1 MPKALRLEQLRNAKR
16 RQRDRDKA
24 DGFSLYQIKLP
35 TRLVEKLKAGMNE
48 ESFVARLFDFVD
60 KEIVDVRDYPTLK
73 LLCWNRD
80 QAFITRKE
88 AFQVYEGNWRHV
100 DESKMDQSELNLLA
114 TLKNEFGQGVING

>member
-35 TRLVEKLKAGMNE
+35 TRLVGKLKAGMNE
-48 ESFVARLFDFVD
+48 ETFVARLFDFVD

-80 QAFITRKE
+80 QAFITRKK

-100 DESKMDQSELNLLA
+100 DESKMDQRELNLLA

>member
-48 ESFVARLFDFVD
+48 ETFVARLFDFVD

-80 QAFITRKE
+80 QAFITRKK

-100 DESKMDQSELNLLA
+100 DESKMDQRELNLLA